1 MSKSSERPLSCVQNT
16 ERTASTGEFL
26 LSPCMQVESFP
37 DFFSRFSPC
46 FPSRQSKAFGAGQAH
61 GTKVAPVNLF
71 NGGRSALCF
80 CSLGGAKTMV
90 AERAHSQDLP
100 AGRSGRPGR
109 SGREVV
115 EHLQGRRPGPSVR
128 LGRTV
133 HPSVFFPLALPGR
146 FLFPTLSELCDRPAS
161 GRGNWW
167 AVARFRRT

>member
-16 ERTASTGEFL
+16 ERTASTGKFL
-26 LSPCMQVESFP
+26 LNLCMQVESFP

-46 FPSRQSKAFGAGQAH
+46 FPSGQSKAFGAGQAH
-61 GTKVAPVNLF
+61 GTKVARVH
-71 NGGRSALCF
+71 GGRGALCF
-80 CSLGGAKTMV
+80 CSLGGAKIIV
-90 AERAHSQDLP
+90 AERAHSQDLA
-100 AGRSGRPGR
+100 AGRGGRPGR

-133 HPSVFFPLALPGR
+133 HPSVFFPLGLPGR
-146 FLFPTLSELCDRPAS
+146 FLFPTLSEPCDRPAS